1 MPRQVLTHL
10 LHARRQAP
18 GFLWLIDPEKTD
30 AASPDPRWEMA
41 SDFSASRLF
50 SSARRRTATAIS
62 NRPSPRC
69 RERTDLPLILFSGS
83 AAQVSP
89 HVDAVLFLTL
99 LSGRNP
105 EYLVGEQVKGTP
117 KIRDYGIEP
126 IPTGYI
132 LVDTGS
138 AAQTSVALRSH
149 TDPIPERELTTISGH
164 PLCGE
169 YMGHTLIYIE
179 AGSGAKRPVAVDT
192 IRKVKAAIGVPL
204 IVGGGMKTAIQ
215 CASAVKAGSDFVV
228 VGTAL
233 EHDASTDLLRDMVH
247 AVHSTGK
254 AVNV

>member
-1 MPRQVLTHL
+1 MPRQILTHL

-18 GFLWLIDPEKTD
+18 GFLWLVDPEKID
-30 AASPDPRWEMA
+30 AGHPDPRWTLAEN
-41 SDFSASRLF
+41 LGV
-50 SSARRRTATAIS
+50 TAFLVGTSQDGNGDLEPAVAALRQS
-62 NRPSPRC
+62 T
-69 RERTDLPLILFSGS
+69 ELPLILFPGS

-138 AAQTSVALRSH
+138 AAQTSVAIRSH
-149 TDPIPERELTTISGH
+149 TDPIPERETDQICDH
-164 PLCGE
+164 ALCGE
-169 YMGHTLIYIE
+169 YMGHALIYIE
-179 AGSGAKRPVAVDT
+179 AGSGAKRPIAGDT
-192 IRKVKAAIGVPL
+192 IRQVKSVINVPL
-204 IVGGGMKTAIQ
+204 IVGGGMKTAAQ
-215 CASAVKAGSDFVV
+215 CALAVKAGADFVV

-233 EHDASTDLLRDMVH
+233 EQNDSIDLLRDMVDSVH
-247 AVHSTGK
+247 ATGK

>member
-1 MPRQVLTHL
+1 MIDKVRHSL
-10 LHARRQAP
+10 LHARRHAP
-18 GFLWLIDPEKTD
+18 GFLWLVDPEKID
-30 AASPDPRWEMA
+30 AASPDPRWAMA
-41 SDFSASRLF
+41 SELGV
-50 SSARRRTATAIS
+50 TAFLVGTSQDGNGDLEPAIGS
-62 NRPSPRC
+62 LRQS
-69 RERTDLPLILFSGS
+69 TQLPLILFPGS

-138 AAQTSVALRSH
+138 AAQTSVALRSK
-149 TDPIPERELTTISGH
+149 TQPIPERETATICNH
-164 PLCGE
+164 ALCGE
-169 YMGHTLIYIE
+169 YMGHALIYIE
-179 AGSGAKRPVAVDT
+179 AGSGAKRPIAVDT
-192 IRKVKAAIGVPL
+192 IRQVKSAIGVPL
-204 IVGGGMKTAIQ
+204 IVGGGMKTAIH
-215 CASAVKAGSDFVV
+215 CASAVKAGADFVV

-233 EHDASTDLLRDMVH
+233 EHDDSIELLRDMADAVH
-247 AVHSTGK
+247 ATGK